1 MSTPQP
7 PHGHPEQPI
16 QPPPVPP
23 ANGAQ
28 QPAGPQYGTQPPAGP
43 QYGAQ
48 PPYGAQQPAGPPPP
62 AGPPAPQQG
71 PRPGRTLP
79 TLALVCAIAGV
90 AVVCLGF
97 LSFIPS
103 VGRVLGYISFVG
115 WAFLIAGLVLSIVAL
130 VKKAAA
136 KGMSIAALIVSIAGG
151 VVGIVAAIVVGI
163 AGVLSYTSTVIDEYG
178 DLLPSEPGDSWSV
191 PEGSGDP
198 DVEADCAT
206 LLAADPGTSG
216 AAGGLEN
223 LFDDLADQMTTD
235 EVRIPLEDLA
245 DAYEDLSE
253 MGSPGD
259 MADASAAL
267 ERAAADL
274 GTACGFDAS
283 ALQ

>member
-16 QPPPVPP
+16 QPPVPP
-23 ANGAQ
+23 AYGA
-28 QPAGPQYGTQPPAGP
+28 QPPAGP

-48 PPYGAQQPAGPPPP
+48 PP

-79 TLALVCAIAGV
+79 MLALVCAIAGV

-103 VGRVLGYISFVG
+103 VGRVLGYVSFVG

-151 VVGIVAAIVVGI
+151 IVGVVAAIVV
-163 AGVLSYTSTVIDEYG
+163 ALASVFAYTSTVIDEYSS
-178 DLLPSEPGDSWSV
+178 LLPSDPGNSSSV
-191 PEGSGDP
+191 PEGSADP
-198 DVEADCAT
+198 DVQADCTT
-206 LLAADPGTSG
+206 LLDADPGNSG
-216 AAGGLEN
+216 AAGGLDE

-253 MGSPGD
+253 MDSPDD
-259 MADASAAL
+259 MADASVAL

-274 GTACGFDAS
+274 GTACGFDIS